1 MSSLSNLD
9 GSNRF
14 INKSVLDY
22 FLKELVNSLLRSGK
36 AGAGQRVIEEESAV
50 PVDVAVS
57 NVEAIGFQVG
67 QRIVEKRV
75 VGARRM
81 KDAREVMKF
90 ICKEFWAFAFDAKKA
105 PRLQTNNYDTF
116 VIEDYN
122 FEWLQDIAPVGNVDF
137 DSEVLKF
144 LVFPCGLLRG
154 ALSSLGV
161 ICTVVAECDQYPK
174 VKFTIVCLV

>member
-1 MSSLSNLD
+1 MSSLATSD
-9 GSNRF
+9 GTNRF
-14 INKSVLDY
+14 INKTVQDL
-22 FLKELVNSLLRSGK
+22 FLNELVNSLLRSGDLK
-36 AGAGQRVIEEESAV
+36 GDKDAVPAASAI

-90 ICKEFWAFAFDAKKA
+90 ICKEFWTFAFDAKKA

-122 FEWLQDIAPVGNVDF
+122 FRWLKDVAPVVNVDF
-137 DSEVLKF
+137 EPEVLKF

-161 ICTVVAECDQYPK
+161 ICTVVAECDEYPK
-174 VKFTIVCLV
+174 VKFTILCLV